1 MRGREEQMMAI
12 KTRIFELHSQRY
24 LRIARELSAVCA
36 VLIVALGTILHDRMG
51 SGVLMVQER
60 YGAILLTDSVSA
72 YFIVA
77 LLAFVLGCAF
87 TIVCVCISR
96 KSKNSRSLE
105 EMRK

>member
-1 MRGREEQMMAI
+1 MIAI

-24 LRIARELSAVCA
+24 LRITRELSAVCA
-36 VLIVALGTILHDRMG
+36 VLAVALGTILHNRMG

-60 YGAILLTDSVSA
+60 YGAILLRDSSSA

-77 LLAFVLGCAF
+77 LLAFVFGAAF

-96 KSKNSRSLE
+96 KSKNSKSLE
-105 EMRK
+105 EIRK